1 MLSIRLQRTG
11 RTNDPHFRVVVGEH
25 TMAPSAGSYLE
36 KLGSYNPKTKE
47 RILDT
52 ERIEHWMK
60 MGAKLSP
67 TMHNMLVS
75 AGVLKKP
82 KINVLPKRKIL
93 AKREAEKKEAET
105 KAAGEAAKNTPA
117 PAAPAVEP
125 AVAEKAPEAP
135 ADPAPIVEEKK
146 EDTPA
151 A

>member
-60 MGAKLSP
+60 MGAKPSP

-93 AKREAEKKEAET
+93 AKREAEKKEAAE
-105 KAAGEAAKNTPA
+105 KASAEEAKNTPA
-117 PAAPAVEP
+117 GEVET
-125 AVAEKAPEAP
+125 APEAP
-135 ADPAPIVEEKK
+135 AEPAPVAEEKK
-146 EDTPA
+146 EEPTLAAETPVA
-151 A
+151 